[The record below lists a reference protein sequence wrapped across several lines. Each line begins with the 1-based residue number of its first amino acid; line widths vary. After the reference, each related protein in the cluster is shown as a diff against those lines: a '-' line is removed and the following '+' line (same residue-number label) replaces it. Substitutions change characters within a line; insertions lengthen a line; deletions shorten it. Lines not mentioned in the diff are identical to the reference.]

1 MSRRR
6 RPGAKVYSL
15 SCTDDEWERARRRA
29 ERRGMSISRYF
40 VERGLDESI
49 DGECEAPPRLVLNE
63 SEQRDLYETVM
74 RIAERTVPPESG
86 KPVLTGFRNS
96 LVFLVELTMR
106 DMARGGRED
115 ELRALL
121 AELFGERSAEAT
133 IDRLH
138 AKTGKDRPGS

>member
-1 MSRRR
+1 
-6 RPGAKVYSL
+6 
-15 SCTDDEWERARRRA
+15 
-29 ERRGMSISRYF
+29 MSISRYF

-121 AELFGERSAEAT
+121 AELFGGAFGGGDHRPAT
-133 IDRLH
+133 RED
-138 AKTGKDRPGS
+138 GKGPPGLVTPAGPAGNPR